1 MSESADKSE
10 LEQPLAGRQIGYLL
24 EAPDRVGANL
34 AQQMMAL
41 RDLGAEVT
49 AIFMTG
55 DPATASLDGVAD
67 HRLGLK
73 LPKKALSGMRLRL
86 AWRLRAALRNTSLD
100 TLVCDQYKAV
110 TAAALATTVPFSGRP
125 RLYALLRGFYA
136 TDSRSRQRVY
146 RLIRR
151 RLAGIITLTGPQRDR
166 VLSNLDW
173 LPPEHVHIVHNHING
188 EALRQQMLPR
198 QNAREALGIPND
210 AFVFGCIARF
220 DPYKRITDLLKAF
233 AKVAEKD
240 QDSRLVI
247 IGDGREANALHAE
260 ADSLG
265 VNPRVHF
272 TGFVSGASRYMQAF
286 DVFVLPSEGD
296 NFARVFLEAAAAGLP
311 IIGVDGGGTP
321 EVLQDAAPIVPAR
334 DPGRLADVM
343 RELHGI
349 GDGERRN
356 RSLHTQDRLETQY
369 TAAALKQQM
378 MRAVATST
386 LSQDVAS

>member
-1 MSESADKSE
+1 MSEQAEKPES
-10 LEQPLAGRQIGYLL
+10 EQPLAGRQIGYLL

-86 AWRLRAALRNTSLD
+86 AWRLRSALRTANLD

-110 TAAALATTVPFSGRP
+110 TAATLATAVPFSGRP

-146 RLIRR
+146 RFLRR

-173 LPPEHVHIVHNHING
+173 LPPAHVHIVPNHIDG

-198 QNAREALGIPND
+198 QDARGALGIPND

-233 AKVAEKD
+233 ATAAEKN

-260 ADSLG
+260 ADGLG
-265 VNPRVHF
+265 INPRVHF
-272 TGFVSGASRYMQAF
+272 TGFISGASRYMPAF

-321 EVLQDAAPIVPAR
+321 EVLQDAAPVVPR
-334 DPGRLADVM
+334 RNPERLAQAM
-343 RELHGI
+343 LHVQGMNASV
-349 GDGERRN
+349 RRAE
-356 RSLHTQDRLETQY
+356 SLQTQGRLETRY
-369 TAAALKQQM
+369 TAAALAEQLE
-378 MRAVATST
+378 RAVTFPPR
-386 LSQDVAS
+386 